1 MRNWAGNVTFAAATV
16 HRPTTIAELQA
27 VVASAGSVRALGT
40 GHSFNQ
46 IADTTGALVLLAD
59 LPRQIDVDSQA
70 RTVTVAA
77 GTRYGE
83 LAAELDRHGLALHN
97 MGSLPH
103 ISVAGACATG
113 THGSGDG
120 NGNLAT
126 AVRGLELVTAAGDV
140 TILSRGDGDA
150 QFPGAVV
157 SLGCL
162 GIITS
167 LTLDVIPEYQV
178 SQTVYEDLPFERLD
192 DEFDAIMS
200 GGYSVSLFTNWQ
212 RPVID
217 QVWRKSRVESPV
229 PSPVP
234 SPGRAHEPLAS
245 PSAWH
250 GATAAPGPRHPLPG
264 LSELAGTV
272 CTEQLGVP
280 GPWNQRL
287 PHFRLEFTPSHG
299 EELQSEYLL
308 PRVHALAALRAVAG
322 LGPLLAPVLQ
332 VSEVRTV
339 AADDLWLSPSFE
351 RDCVAIHFTWV
362 KDEAAVRSV
371 LVAIEDRLTEFGAR
385 PHWGKLFGMGADE
398 LAPLYPRLDDF
409 VRLIDGFDPNRKFRN
424 PFVDRCLG

>member
-16 HRPTTIAELQA
+16 QRPTTVAELQA
-27 VVASAGSVRALGT
+27 VVASARSVRALGT

-46 IADTTGALVLLAD
+46 IADTTGALVLLAG
-59 LPRQIDVDSQA
+59 LPRQIDVDSKA

-77 GTRYGE
+77 GTSYGE

-113 THGSGDG
+113 THGSGDA

-126 AVRGLELVTAAGDV
+126 AVRGLELVSAAGDV
-140 TILSRGDGDA
+140 TNLSRGDGDA

-162 GIITS
+162 GIVTS
-167 LTLDVIPEYQV
+167 LTLDVIPAYQIT
-178 SQTVYEDLPFERLD
+178 QTVYDNLPRDRLD

-200 GGYSVSLFTNWQ
+200 GGYSVSLFTDWQ

-217 QVWRKSRVESPV
+217 QVWRKSRVESP
-229 PSPVP
+229 
-234 SPGRAHEPLAS
+234 SPGPDPGRESLAA
-245 PSAWH
+245 PPAWH
-250 GATAAPGPRHPLPG
+250 GASAASGPRHPLPS
-264 LSELAGTV
+264 LSDLAGTV
-272 CTEQLGVP
+272 CTQQLGVP

-308 PRVHALAALRAVAG
+308 PRVHAVAALHAVAE
-322 LGPLLAPVLQ
+322 LAPLLAPVLQ

-339 AADDLWLSPSFE
+339 AADELWLSPSFE

-362 KDEAAVRSV
+362 KDEAAVGSV
-371 LVAIEDRLTEFGAR
+371 LPAVEDRLAEFGAR
-385 PHWGKLFGMGADE
+385 PHWGKLFAMGADD
-398 LAPLYPRLDDF
+398 LAPLYPRLEDF
-409 VRLIDGFDPNRKFRN
+409 VRLVDGFDPGRKFRN
-424 PFVDRCLG
+424 PFVDRCLGQP

>member
-1 MRNWAGNVTFAAATV
+1 MNFASATV

-27 VVASAGSVRALGT
+27 VVASAASVRALGT
-40 GHSFNQ
+40 GHSFNR
-46 IADTTGALVLLAD
+46 IADTTGALVLLDD

-70 RTVTVAA
+70 RTVTVA
-77 GTRYGE
+77 GGIRYGE
-83 LAAELDRHGLALHN
+83 LAAELDRHGVALHN

-113 THGSGDG
+113 THGSGDR

-126 AVRGLELVTAAGDV
+126 AVRGLELVTAAGDI
-140 TILSRGDGDA
+140 TTLARSDDGA
-150 QFPGAVV
+150 QFPGAVI

-162 GIITS
+162 GIVTS
-167 LTLDVIPEYQV
+167 LTLDVVPAYQI
-178 SQTVYEDLPFERLD
+178 SQTVYENLAHDRLD
-192 DEFDAIMS
+192 DGFDAIMS
-200 GGYSVSLFTNWQ
+200 GGYSVSLFTDWQ
-212 RPVID
+212 RPVFD
-217 QVWRKSRVESPV
+217 QVWRKSRVETPD
-229 PSPVP
+229 PH
-234 SPGRAHEPLAS
+234 RAHEQPAT
-245 PSAWH
+245 PPDWH

-264 LSELAGTV
+264 LSDRAGTV

-280 GPWNQRL
+280 GLWNQRL

-308 PRVHALAALRAVAG
+308 PRVHAVAALRAVAE
-322 LGPLLAPVLQ
+322 LGSLLAPVLQ

-362 KDEAAVRSV
+362 KDETAVGSV
-371 LVAIEDRLTEFGAR
+371 LVAVEDRLAEFGAR
-385 PHWGKLFGMGADE
+385 PHWGKVFVMAADQ

-409 VRLIDGFDPNRKFRN
+409 VRLIDRFDPGRKFRN
-424 PFVDRCLG
+424 RFVDACLGRP